1 MANTDTFY
9 VSTKDNRVRRTTEPS
24 REYFV
29 RGGTK
34 EGKAKYIIEV
44 FGYNHEETAKK
55 VRDMVD
61 QAGMKDK
68 IFTIK
73 VSTR

>member
-1 MANTDTFY
+1 MPTTDHFY
-9 VSTKDNRVRRTTEPS
+9 VSTKDNKVRRTTEPS

-29 RGGTK
+29 TGGK
-34 EGKAKYIIEV
+34 KSGQAKYIIEV
-44 FGYNHEETAKK
+44 FGYNHQSVAEK

-61 QAGMKDK
+61 KGGMANDL
-68 IFTIK
+68 FTIK

>member
-61 QAGMKDK
+61 LAGMQDK

>member
-1 MANTDTFY
+1 MSTTTTFY

-61 QAGMKDK
+61 LAGMQDK

>member
-61 QAGMKDK
+61 SAGMQDK
-68 IFTIK
+68 LFSIRVESK
-73 VSTR
+73 

>member
-1 MANTDTFY
+1 
-9 VSTKDNRVRRTTEPS
+9 VRTKDNKVKKPKAPS

-29 RGGTK
+29 AGSK
-34 EGKAKYIIEV
+34 YEGQAKYFIEV

-61 QAGMKDK
+61 LAGMQDK

>member
-61 QAGMKDK
+61 QAGMQDK